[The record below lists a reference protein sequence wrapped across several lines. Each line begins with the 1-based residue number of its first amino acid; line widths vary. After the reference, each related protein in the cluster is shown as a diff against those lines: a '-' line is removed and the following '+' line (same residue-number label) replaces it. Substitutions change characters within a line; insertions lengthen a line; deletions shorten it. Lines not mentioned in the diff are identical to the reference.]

1 MEDRRNEGSEDRRN
15 EGSEDRRIEGSE
27 DGRIEGTKDRRIEGS
42 EEPTIKSVDA
52 CLCPRAAMSL
62 VKSLEERGEEM
73 GKRRRWRRG
82 RRKRR

>member
-15 EGSEDRRIEGSE
+15 ERSEDRRIEGSE
-27 DGRIEGTKDRRIEGS
+27 DGRIERL